1 MKSERGNTMKQ
12 ESTKKNKK
20 VLWIVLGLASLLA
33 VAGAVLALVLGG
45 FGNDKEPVGGR
56 PDLYWNVARQSHID
70 GDTGLSVRE
79 PAADGLYYVTFAYN
93 GEQVEYPVADKKTV
107 NFIDT
112 MDIMGLVFDNDGII
126 VDAVVPKEAATEIG
140 KSLYIQ
146 NSSKSALIANS
157 SIMMNGMRFNLRIN
171 ELTEVYECT
180 AAGEF
185 EGVKIGLDHF
195 GVMDTISVYANDKNE
210 VTHIFVI
217 NHPVESKVYWR
228 KDFMWSWTNNAT
240 SRVPD
245 ENGVYTIDFFC
256 EGELVSLKVK
266 DFNLVNQIDNPSRY
280 KCHFGLTFDEE
291 GYVVGQMA
299 SALASRTLLQANCFD
314 ITEFDGEN
322 YTATRL
328 LSNDGAVETG
338 VLSSDCKIYDVSKA
352 AIAEGRQGKQVESLQ
367 LGDRVCIW
375 QNVGGEAVLI
385 YVTNRM
391 VDSPAYYLPERKYD
405 STAKETTR
413 KPNAQGYY
421 EVELLR
427 EGEKELTTYKTK
439 DKAMMTLIDGPIDK
453 CVGLKLKDGTNEI
466 EYVYE
471 PECIFGYTHFR
482 RGGYVSD
489 VIGSIIK
496 VLDGSQWTMVDGVLA
511 TDCKVY
517 NVSSVGEYG
526 AETTLQ
532 LGDCVYAWKQPTSE
546 IVHAYVTQ
554 RYEGTENLYYCLDP
568 KYDNTLKTT
577 KKVPDEQGWYYMTFA
592 CQGKHVT
599 YKTKDVN
606 IVNSIEY
613 LAAPA
618 VSLVLDGDVILAVD
632 NATAATGGPRLVRG
646 YKVVAIDGSTITA
659 ESSSGYQLEFYMT
672 DDVEIYNVSKVVDN
686 KRGEKA
692 SLKVGDTIAAW
703 ADWTGEAR
711 VVLVTARDVD
721 SMYWKTDR
729 YYSYNTNSTTREPDA
744 DGWYWY
750 DMAVNGETKRL
761 KTKDK
766 SIANA
771 VELYSEAF
779 GLYVVGDE
787 IKGAV
792 GASSVKDCS
801 GNGVVNWTVTAVKG
815 AQVSLL
821 YTYPGSNNTG
831 KTKTI
836 TLTSGAK
843 IYDISA
849 SAKVFGEKTTL
860 KVGDVIRTY
869 LGRGEDKESHQYVY
883 VRARNTRK
891 GGYMSYC
898 DHCDKVVYWNPLLIN
913 GSLSSYDSHYFLP
926 GNTTGSTQLTV
937 SSTERDFEVALDL
950 NGYTFTNLDGRA
962 TSVRNGD
969 TLTIIDSVGG
979 GKMVGSCTGYDGG
992 VVTLYKGGI
1001 FNLYGGTL
1009 ELTDDETV
1017 KPYYGGVV
1025 YMYNSETV
1033 FNMYGG
1039 TIRNGR
1045 AYARNE
1051 KCGPWGGNVY
1061 VQSGTFNMYGGTIEN
1076 GKAFTGTVT
1085 VTNKDGS
1092 TSDKLMRGSGG
1103 NFYVSSSA
1111 KVNIMG
1117 GSVVGGW
1124 AGDDGYGGN
1133 IYSASS
1139 KNVINISDAT
1149 ISGGHARR
1157 GGNFYGTGTGTW
1169 NNASII
1175 DGTAADRG
1183 ANVMIN
1189 RGTLTLDGGTKIAN
1203 GVAGDRGG
1211 NMVIYYGTVN
1221 FNKCSV
1227 DDGVAKKGIGGNM
1240 LVLFDAVINIGKDAV
1255 ISNGSSATNG
1265 GNIYLQ
1271 KNWDSDVMKNLSPV
1285 FNMNGGKIVGG
1296 TAATGGG
1303 IYVEGGTVMD
1313 LSGGNIDGEV
1323 YLADVATVNIS
1334 GAPTVKAI
1342 YLGKNLLNLGQMT
1355 GGNIGITA
1363 AGVFT
1368 KPVSDAAYVD
1378 YFKATIKGSKVDI
1391 TNNGE
1396 LTVIENTNP
1405 DENPF
1410 NDVYQAAVQMTAD
1423 NVFAGGGT
1431 VSTTCPY
1438 CDKEVQ
1444 WTALA
1449 ENTTEAAMDLESG
1462 HYYVAGDLQNN
1473 HRYTVVGAVCLHLNG
1488 NNITSSDRVFY
1499 VNGGTLNVM
1508 GDGEVCG
1515 SYRSGSNPHFGGTL
1529 DSIGK
1534 VNLCGGT
1541 WLRGSN
1547 APAIGGRP
1555 GGSNSVM
1562 NIYEGTTIQGDS
1574 NHTGYALVSI
1584 YADHT
1589 FNMWGGKITGGIWDG
1604 GTGGNLYVWAGTKE
1618 HYVGTVNIYAG
1629 TIENGSAAVGG
1640 NIYVIGDVSPL
1651 AVNITGG
1658 TITGGSVFVA
1668 GNVDALNVSGT
1679 PVIENLDLPN
1689 GSLVSLG
1696 ALGDSAEIK
1705 VSAEGVFT
1713 AALDDANDYLQYI
1726 KSYDDDM
1733 VVGTTAAGELTIAY
1747 GEIDD
1752 SEAVAVAPGVY
1763 DYQGVCPCCGKAW
1776 SEITWTDIP
1785 AGTNITS
1792 SYNIDAGGHY
1802 RLVGDRQYGRNA
1814 SHAIRVRAAANGQT
1828 VTFDFN
1834 GYKLE
1839 ATGTIGSERL
1849 FTVTSGQVL
1858 NIVDSSLG
1866 RTGTA
1871 RTTVTAANAIMN
1883 DGTLNIY
1890 GGSFELGANAN
1901 ANGGIIHHRGA
1912 QLNIYGGKFDASAF
1926 SQPEKNGGAIYA
1938 SKPLTIHNAYIVGGN
1953 AQLGGAIYADNT
1965 SLTIAGGYIEGAVA
1979 AIGSGAKVTLSGSPI
1994 LTCLDMTSDGAITS
2008 VTCNGLTKG
2017 ASIRMAAPEG
2027 LIFTRA
2033 FASAQ
2038 TAVKFANYFSVV
2050 GYSDVLANAE
2060 NRLYVAGEKVCPH
2073 CGEAWDS
2080 ITWNEW
2086 SFARAT
2092 KGVVTSG
2099 HYYLAADNSAASFY
2113 YIGETSTD
2121 AQALDVC
2128 LDMKGYD
2135 LASTNS
2141 RLFYIYSG
2149 HSLSVINSAA
2159 GNATLISKNNVDG
2172 GNVCVSGNATLKIY
2186 DCALKNNAGGS
2197 VSTNVEGG
2205 LISAG
2210 NGSVVELVGC
2220 ALTAPNKGIED
2231 GGAVY
2236 AQDGSQ
2242 VTMTNCVIT
2251 AKKVDKTGSA
2261 IAIDKGTVTLNDC
2274 HIIGGT
2280 ALENG
2285 TAIAMKG
2292 GILTASGGVIYGGD
2306 ATEQNKAVYTAGSAQ
2321 VELNGCQVLLNV
2333 QAAAPVSPITMFKA
2347 WFRNLFQI

>member
-1 MKSERGNTMKQ
+1 MKQ
-12 ESTKKNKK
+12 EATKKNKK
-20 VLWIVLGLASLLA
+20 VLWLVLGLSALL
-33 VAGAVLALVLGG
+33 VIAGVVLALVFGGVLGG
-45 FGNDKEPVGGR
+45 EKKPVGGR
-56 PDLYWNVARQSHID
+56 PDLYWNVARQSHLD
-70 GDTGLSVRE
+70 PETGISIRE
-79 PAADGLYYVTFAYN
+79 PAADGLYYITFAYN
-93 GEQVEYPVADKKTV
+93 GEHVEYPVADKKTV

-112 MDIMGLVFDNDGII
+112 MDVMGLVFDNDGIV
-126 VDAVVPKEAATEIG
+126 VDAVVAKEAATEIG

-146 NSSKSALIANS
+146 NSSKSAMVANS
-157 SIMMNGMRFNLRIN
+157 SIMMNGMRFKLRIT

-180 AAGEF
+180 SAGEF
-185 EGVKIGLDHF
+185 EGVKIQLDELE
-195 GVMDTISVYANDKNE
+195 VMDTIAVYANDKNE
-210 VTHIFVI
+210 ITHIFVI

-228 KDFMWSWTNNAT
+228 KDFMWSWTDNAT

-266 DFNLVNQIDNPSRY
+266 DYNLVNQIDTPDRY
-280 KCHFGLTFDEE
+280 RSHFGLVFDEE

-299 SALASRTLLQANCFD
+299 SALASRTLLQVNCFD

-328 LSNDGAVETG
+328 LSNDGSVETG
-338 VLSSDCKIYDVSKA
+338 TLSPECKIYDVSKA
-352 AIAEGRQGKQVESLQ
+352 AISEGRQGKQVESLQ

-375 QNVGGEAVLI
+375 RNVSGEAVLI

-391 VDSPAYYLPERKYD
+391 VDSPAYYLPTRKYD
-405 STAKETTR
+405 STTKQTTR
-413 KPNAQGYY
+413 QPNAQGYY
-421 EVELLR
+421 EVQLLR
-427 EGEKELTTYKTK
+427 EGDKELTTYKTK
-439 DKAMMTLIDGPIDK
+439 DKELMTQIDEPIDK
-453 CVGLKLKDGTNEI
+453 CVGLKVDENNNI
-466 EYVYE
+466 IYVYQ
-471 PECIFGYTHFR
+471 PESIFGYTSFR
-482 RGGYVSD
+482 RGGYVSE
-489 VIGSIIK
+489 VIGSLIR
-496 VLDGSQWTMVDGVLA
+496 VLDGSLHTMVDGVLS
-511 TDCKVY
+511 TDCKIY
-517 NVSSVGEYG
+517 NVSPIGEFG

-532 LGDCVYAWKQPTSE
+532 PGDCVYAWKQANTE
-546 IVHAYVTQ
+546 VCHAYVVS
-554 RYEGTENLYYCLDP
+554 RHVGTENLFYCINAT
-568 KYDNTLKTT
+568 YDNTLRTT
-577 KKVPDEQGWYYMTFA
+577 KKVPDENGWYYLEFA
-592 CQGKHVT
+592 NQGKHVT
-599 YKTKDVN
+599 LKTKDVK

-613 LAAPA
+613 LAVPA
-618 VSLVLDGDVILAVD
+618 VALVLDGDVIVSVLDA
-632 NATAATGGPRLVRG
+632 NAATGGPRLVRD
-646 YKVVAIDGSTITA
+646 YKVTKVDGNTITVV
-659 ESSSGYQLEFYMT
+659 SDSGKTVKEIFLR
-672 DDVEIYNVSKVVDN
+672 DDAEIYNVSYIRDTI
-686 KRGEKA
+686 RGEK
-692 SLKVGDTIAAW
+692 STIKVGDTVAVW
-703 ADWTGEAR
+703 ADWNCEGQVVMIHAR
-711 VVLVTARDVD
+711 EVD
-721 SMYWKTDR
+721 NLYWKTDR
-729 YYSYNTNSTTREPDA
+729 YYSYNTNSTTRKPDA
-744 DGWYWY
+744 DGWYWFE
-750 DMAVNGETKRL
+750 VTTNGKVETV

-766 SIANA
+766 SIATSID
-771 VELYSEAF
+771 YYQEAF
-779 GLYVVGDE
+779 AMHVVDG
-787 IKGAV
+787 IAKGAV
-792 GASSVKDCS
+792 GSHNVKDCG
-801 GNGVVNWTVTAVKG
+801 GNGVVNWTVTAINGKT
-815 AQVSLL
+815 VSLT
-821 YTYPGSNNTG
+821 YTLPGSDNTG
-831 KTKTI
+831 KTQTI
-836 TLTSGAK
+836 TLADDVKTYDVSGA
-843 IYDISA
+843 
-849 SAKVFGEKTTL
+849 AKSFGEKTTL

-869 LGRGEDKESHQYVY
+869 LTKDKQAHQYVY
-883 VRARNTRK
+883 VRGRNTRQ
-891 GGYMSYC
+891 GGNLSYC
-898 DHCDKVVYWNPLLIN
+898 EHCDKVVTWNPLMIN
-913 GSLSSYDSHYFLP
+913 VGLSSADGHYFLC
-926 GNTTGSTQLTV
+926 GDTVGTTQLTV
-937 SSTERDFEVALDL
+937 STSKKDIDVVLDL
-950 NGYTFTNLDGRA
+950 NGFTFENKDGRVASVREGDTFT
-962 TSVRNGD
+962 VV
-969 TLTIIDSVGG
+969 DSVGG
-979 GKMVGSCTGYDGG
+979 GKMIGSCTGYDGG
-992 VVTLYKGGI
+992 VITAYKGGI

-1009 ELTDDETV
+1009 ELTDDENI

-1025 YMYNSETV
+1025 YMYNSDTV

-1061 VQSGTFNMYGGTIEN
+1061 LQSGTFNMYGGTIEN

-1111 KVNIMG
+1111 KLNIMG

-1189 RGTLTLDGGTKIAN
+1189 RGTFTLDGGTKIAN
-1203 GVAGDRGG
+1203 GVADDRGG

-1227 DDGVAKKGIGGNM
+1227 DGGVAKKGIGGNM

-1255 ISNGSSATNG
+1255 ISNGSSTTNG

-1296 TAATGGG
+1296 TAETGNG

-1355 GGNIGITA
+1355 GGNVGVTA
-1363 AGVFT
+1363 TGVFT
-1368 KPVSDAAYVD
+1368 KPVSDPAAYVD
-1378 YFKATIKGSKVDI
+1378 YFKATIKGSKVDSNE
-1391 TNNGE
+1391 TGE
-1396 LTVIENTNP
+1396 LVIIENTNP

-1410 NDVYQAAVQMTAD
+1410 NDVYEAAVKMTAD
-1423 NVFAGGGT
+1423 NVFAGGGA

-1444 WTALA
+1444 WTALT
-1449 ENTTEAAMDLESG
+1449 ENTTEAAMILEPG
-1462 HYYVAGDLQNN
+1462 HYYLADNLQNN
-1473 HRYTVVGAVCLHLNG
+1473 HRYTVEGAVCLHLNG

-1541 WLRGSN
+1541 WLRGNN

-1562 NIYEGTTIQGDS
+1562 NIYEGTTVQGDS

-1604 GTGGNLYVWAGTKE
+1604 GTGGNLYVWAGTKDR
-1618 HYVGTVNIYAG
+1618 YVGTVNIYAG
-1629 TIENGSAAVGG
+1629 TIENGTAAVGG

-1651 AVNITGG
+1651 TVNITGG
-1658 TITGGSVFVA
+1658 KITGGSVFVA
-1668 GNVDALNVSGT
+1668 GNIDALNVSGA

-1696 ALGDSAEIK
+1696 ALSNGAEIK
-1705 VSAEGVFT
+1705 VSAEGIFT
-1713 AALDDANDYLQYI
+1713 AALENVDDYLQYI
-1726 KSYDDDM
+1726 SAYDDNLA
-1733 VVGTTAAGELTIAY
+1733 VGATAAGELMVGY
-1747 GEIDD
+1747 GEIED
-1752 SEAVAVAPGVY
+1752 SQAVAVAPGVY

-1776 SEITWTDIP
+1776 SEITWTEIP

-1802 RLVGDRQYGRNA
+1802 RLAGDRQYGRNA
-1814 SHAIRVRAAANGQT
+1814 SHAIRVRSGANGQT

-1839 ATGTIGSERL
+1839 ATGTMGSERL
-1849 FTVTSGQVL
+1849 FIVTSGQVL

-1890 GGSFELGANAN
+1890 GGSFVLGANTN
-1901 ANGGIIHHRGA
+1901 ANGGLIHHRGA

-1926 SQPEKNGGAIYA
+1926 SQTGKNGGAIYA
-1938 SKPLTIHNAYIVGGN
+1938 SKPLAIHNAYIVGGN
-1953 AQLGGAIYADNT
+1953 AQFGGAVYADNT
-1965 SLTIAGGYIEGAVA
+1965 TLTIAGGYMEGAVA

-2017 ASIRMAAPEG
+2017 ASIRLAAPEG

-2033 FASAQ
+2033 FASVQ
-2038 TAVKFANYFSVV
+2038 TATKFADYFSVV
-2050 GYSDVLANAE
+2050 GYADVLVNAE

-2073 CGEAWDS
+2073 CGQAWDS

-2086 SFARAT
+2086 NFARAT
-2092 KGVVTSG
+2092 KGVVASG

-2121 AQALDVC
+2121 AQVMDVC
-2128 LDMKGYD
+2128 LDLKGYD
-2135 LASTNS
+2135 LASTNN
-2141 RLFYIYSG
+2141 RLFYIYGG
-2149 HSLSVINSAA
+2149 HGLSVINSAA

-2172 GNVCVSGNATLKIY
+2172 GNVWVSSNATFKAY
-2186 DCALKNNAGGS
+2186 DCALKNNASGS
-2197 VSTNVEGG
+2197 VSANVEGG
-2205 LISAG
+2205 LISAD

-2220 ALTAPNKGIED
+2220 ALTAPDKGIED

-2236 AQDGSQ
+2236 AQEGSQ

-2261 IAIDKGTVTLNDC
+2261 FAIDKGTVTLNDC

-2292 GILTASGGVIYGGD
+2292 GTLTVNGGVIYGGD
-2306 ATEQNKAVYTAGSAQ
+2306 AADQNGAIYTADSAHA
-2321 VELNGCQVLLNV
+2321 ELNGCRVLL
-2333 QAAAPVSPITMFKA
+2333 AAPVSTVAASAITMFKA
-2347 WFRNLFQI
+2347 WLRNLFQI